1 MKKSFIFL
9 ICSFLFLVSSGN
21 PIDINVNDQM
31 DLELK
36 LPNNDTVKIKIL
48 FSLMKYNEISE
59 ENNNGEIKVNEMEF
73 EMSSSISP
81 LVTTSTA
88 TETENL
94 DNSIDDDVL
103 PLSDSVTSSPSR
115 HITVEEIIEE
125 FRLSFKIMEY

>member
-1 MKKSFIFL
+1 
-9 ICSFLFLVSSGN
+9 VSSGN